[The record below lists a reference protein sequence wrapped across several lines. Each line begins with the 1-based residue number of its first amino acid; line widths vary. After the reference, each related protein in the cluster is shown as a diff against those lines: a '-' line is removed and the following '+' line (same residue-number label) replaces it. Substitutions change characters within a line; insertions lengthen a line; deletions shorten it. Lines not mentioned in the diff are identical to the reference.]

1 MRTGREEKEET
12 VVCEAWIAKLR
23 LEENKWKIM
32 ERQGRLKGTE
42 IWIGENKMFRER
54 KIEWKI
60 KRIAEE
66 EGRR

>member
-1 MRTGREEKEET
+1 
-12 VVCEAWIAKLR
+12 
-23 LEENKWKIM
+23 M

-42 IWIGENKMFRER
+42 IWIEENKMFRER

-60 KRIAEE
+60 RRIAEE